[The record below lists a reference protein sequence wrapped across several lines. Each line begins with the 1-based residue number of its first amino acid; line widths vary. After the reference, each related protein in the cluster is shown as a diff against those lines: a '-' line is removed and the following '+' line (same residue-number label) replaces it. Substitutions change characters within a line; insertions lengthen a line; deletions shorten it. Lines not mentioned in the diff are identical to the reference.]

1 MEIHVKKSGVSPL
14 AIMAIF
20 GGLLAT
26 AASAQNTTVPTP
38 AQEQKPIKASQ
49 APKRKAG
56 AQAGANDFSTIATMN
71 LLAAMAWNRGSRL
84 TSTNRRSAIRAMLA
98 S

>member
-49 APKRKAG
+49 APKEK
-56 AQAGANDFSTIATMN
+56 QALKLVQTIFQP
-71 LLAAMAWNRGSRL
+71 SRP
-84 TSTNRRSAIRAMLA
+84 
-98 S
+98 